1 MINDLDYTIKKR
13 QAELYLKNRREVF
26 MRKHGKRWLRIL
38 FGLTLMLGLMLG
50 MTLTAHADGS
60 VSEGCLTFTGQE
72 AFTLSTSVNRKIWDN
87 RMEYSTDTITWNV
100 WDGTTAISSSDT
112 SL

>member
-1 MINDLDYTIKKR
+1 
-13 QAELYLKNRREVF
+13 

-38 FGLTLMLGLMLG
+38 FGLTLMLGMMLG

-72 AFTLSTSVNRKIWDN
+72 AFTLSTSVNRPIWDDK
-87 RMEYSTDTITWNV
+87 MEYSTDKITWKE
-100 WDGTTAISSSDT
+100 WDGTAISSSDT